1 MRQLHSDPLLPSWVQ
16 HGREQTV
23 TGVRWQSRDWS
34 RPPRPT
40 PVPHW
45 CGNSHELRWDT
56 DLQPVHPFNS
66 RVSEGRNFRGLQ
78 RPYALVRKFVIL
90 DAIKVEAMNIV
101 GLVAAI
107 LSLDGVYWMVRDRD
121 RKDEP
126 HNPVQ

>member
-1 MRQLHSDPLLPSWVQ
+1 
-16 HGREQTV
+16 
-23 TGVRWQSRDWS
+23 
-34 RPPRPT
+34 
-40 PVPHW
+40 
-45 CGNSHELRWDT
+45 
-56 DLQPVHPFNS
+56 
-66 RVSEGRNFRGLQ
+66 
-78 RPYALVRKFVIL
+78 VIL